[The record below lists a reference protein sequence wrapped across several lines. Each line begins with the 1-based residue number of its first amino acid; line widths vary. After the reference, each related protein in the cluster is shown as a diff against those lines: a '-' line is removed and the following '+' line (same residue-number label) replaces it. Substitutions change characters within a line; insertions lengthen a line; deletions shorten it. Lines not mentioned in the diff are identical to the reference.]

1 MTQIRDGRT
10 IPCEAVRR
18 CMADLEGIPV
28 CLVLVG
34 WLLLATTTGTSE
46 SQIHLPDNQ
55 RKNNFVTLEL
65 SKKTDRK
72 LRMLQVPQYGPH
84 CSFPG
89 AGAVVGEVQESVETP
104 FMYVYSAIPF
114 PSRSV
119 VIVSEPFL
127 KDFQSNFQHLFCV

>member
-1 MTQIRDGRT
+1 MASVMSSKMRSIDKLLCWMTQIRDGRT

-55 RKNNFVTLEL
+55 RKNNFVTKE
-65 SKKTDRK
+65 
-72 LRMLQVPQYGPH
+72 
-84 CSFPG
+84 
-89 AGAVVGEVQESVETP
+89 
-104 FMYVYSAIPF
+104 
-114 PSRSV
+114 
-119 VIVSEPFL
+119 
-127 KDFQSNFQHLFCV
+127 